1 MRTHQQ
7 IDQRS
12 LAMARAIVDKID
24 RDPQRRGLE
33 HARAVCQR
41 WHRERPLPAVSEW
54 LALLE
59 KPWEEIRQ
67 ILLDE
72 SGRGQRLRQSDPFC
86 GILSP
91 QERWAIYRVHRETN

>member
-7 IDQRS
+7 IDRRS
-12 LAMARAIVDKID
+12 AAMARAIVDKID
-24 RDPQRRGLE
+24 RDPQRRGLQK
-33 HARAVCQR
+33 ARAVCQR
-41 WHRERPLPAVSEW
+41 WFQERPHRATGEW

-67 ILLDE
+67 LLLEE
-72 SGRGQRLRQSDPFC
+72 SERGRRLRQSDPFC

-91 QERWAIYRVHRETN
+91 P